1 MTLPERDTHGAPRKG
16 CECMQCHWERHLIEN
31 GKQGENRVEPEQADD
46 DLFAY
51 EEAKLTRAQQRRAD
65 RWLERHKGWR

>member
-1 MTLPERDTHGAPRKG
+1 
-16 CECMQCHWERHLIEN
+16 MQCHWERHLIEN